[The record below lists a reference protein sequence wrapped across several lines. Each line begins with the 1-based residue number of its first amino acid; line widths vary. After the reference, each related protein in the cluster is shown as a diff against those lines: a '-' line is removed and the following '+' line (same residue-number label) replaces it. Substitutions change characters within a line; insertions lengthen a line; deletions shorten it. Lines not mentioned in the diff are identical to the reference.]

1 MNALKQQQSG
11 PARPGRWTPLA
22 LAAAL
27 FLAAC
32 SLAPAYEK
40 PDVGTPAAFKE
51 AAQGAQYAEVPL
63 AAGEQGKWK
72 TAEPSMPA
80 DGAWWKLFN
89 DATLDR
95 LEAQAGEASPTLAA
109 AAARVSQARAIVQS
123 NRAALFPELDAGFG
137 PTRQR
142 ASAASAGLPV
152 GAPVQPQT
160 YWRAQ
165 ATVSYEADLFGRV
178 RNSVNAADADA
189 ERVEALYRAARLSLQ
204 ADVAQTYFSL
214 RTLDAEEALLARTV
228 VGREEALK
236 LVQRRFSTGDIGEL
250 DVARA
255 DAELATARSDRL
267 DVARRRALLEHALA
281 TLLGKAPSGFAL
293 DADPLQAAN
302 VRVPPGLPSALLER
316 RPDVAAAERAM
327 AAANARIGV
336 ARAAFFPQLQL
347 TGGFGFESHDIGD
360 LLKWSSRT
368 WLLGP
373 LVGTALSLPIFDG
386 GARSAGVKQ
395 ARAAYEENVANY
407 REAVLVAFREVEDN
421 LSDLRLLADQS
432 KVQDDAVRASTRA
445 AQLSRT
451 RYNAGSV
458 NYLDVIDAERN
469 MLSAQRVAVQLAG
482 GRVNATVGLVKA
494 LGGGWGDPPPPQT
507 TVSQR

>member
-1 MNALKQQQSG
+1 
-11 PARPGRWTPLA
+11 
-22 LAAAL
+22 
-27 FLAAC
+27 
-32 SLAPAYEK
+32 
-40 PDVGTPAAFKE
+40 
-51 AAQGAQYAEVPL
+51 
-63 AAGEQGKWK
+63 
-72 TAEPSMPA
+72 
-80 DGAWWKLFN
+80 
-89 DATLDR
+89 
-95 LEAQAGEASPTLAA
+95 
-109 AAARVSQARAIVQS
+109 AAARVSPARAIVQS

-281 TLLGKAPSGFAL
+281 TLLGKAPSGFTL
-293 DADPLQAAN
+293 GADPLQAAN

-469 MLSAQRVAVQLAG
+469 MLSTQRVAVQLAG

-494 LGGGWGDPPPPQT
+494 LGGGWGDPPAPQT